1 MRTELERTVLPSLLD
16 RLTDEQPGQPA
27 DPRITRDE
35 SVRLYRLTVQRD
47 VAWLFNTRRSI
58 VDVPEAYAEL
68 QRSVHEFGIP
78 DTTAIS
84 VGTMDGQQELE
95 RMLQEALERFEPRL
109 ANPRVRIVEADQ
121 VSAPQVRFT
130 VEAVLRMDPSPEAVV
145 FDAVLEVARN
155 EYEVRD
161 VGVAGQGFPPG
172 GARGA

>member
-1 MRTELERTVLPSLLD
+1 MRTELERSVQPSLLD
-16 RLTDEQPGQPA
+16 RLTDEHPTQPA
-27 DPRITRDE
+27 DARVTRDE
-35 SVRLYRLTVQRD
+35 SVRQYRASVQRD

-58 VDVPEAYAEL
+58 VDVPDRYAEL
-68 QRSVHEFGIP
+68 LRSVHEFGIP
-78 DTTAIS
+78 DTTVVA
-84 VGTMDGQQELE
+84 VGTPEGQHELE
-95 RMLQEALERFEPRL
+95 KMLQEALERFEPRL
-109 ANPRVRIVEADQ
+109 ANPRVRIMDADQ

-161 VGVAGQGFPPG
+161 VGIAGTAG